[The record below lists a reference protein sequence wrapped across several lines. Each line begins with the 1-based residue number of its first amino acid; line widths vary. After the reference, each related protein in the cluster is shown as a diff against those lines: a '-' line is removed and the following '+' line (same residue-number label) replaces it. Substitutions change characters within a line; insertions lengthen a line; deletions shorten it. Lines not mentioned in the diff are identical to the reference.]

1 MDFDIETFLVIG
13 TFVTGL
19 LLVIVRFINN
29 ARPRWLF
36 DTAQSFFPVLLI
48 VLILRSFI
56 IEPFRIPS
64 GSMLPTLEIGDFIV
78 VNKFSYGIKLPLLH
92 WNLVNIGMPQRGDV
106 VVFRYPHDT
115 SQDYIKRLIGLPGDH
130 IVYKD
135 KQLTINGK
143 KMTQSDS
150 RPYAKLSETYP
161 LETEHRSEQLE
172 GISHDILLTRAR
184 RRHDGEWTVPED
196 HYFVMGDNRDNSNDS
211 RVWGFVAKE
220 HFAGKAF
227 LIWMSWDYDEMTIKY
242 PRIWT
247 SIR

>member
-1 MDFDIETFLVIG
+1 MGFDIETFLVAG
-13 TFVTGL
+13 TAVTGL
-19 LLVIVRFINN
+19 LLVIARFANT

-36 DTAQSFFPVLLI
+36 DTAQSFFPVLAI

-78 VNKFSYGIKLPLLH
+78 VNKFSYGVKLPLLH
-92 WNLVNIGMPQRGDV
+92 WQLLEVGAPQRGDV
-106 VVFRYPHDT
+106 VVFRYPHDP

-135 KQLTINGK
+135 KQLTINGRK
-143 KMTQSDS
+143 IAADDA
-150 RPYAKLSETYP
+150 RPYPQPETYP
-161 LETEHRSEQLE
+161 LIMERRSEQLE
-172 GISHDILLTRAR
+172 GAAHDILLTPAR
-184 RRHDGEWTVPED
+184 RQHDGEWTVPAD
-196 HYFVMGDNRDNSNDS
+196 SYFVMGDNRDNSNDS

-220 HFAGKAF
+220 HLAGKAF
-227 LIWMSWDYDEMTIKY
+227 LIWMSWDYDENNIKF